1 MTAPIGKAGAS
12 PPNTNPDAGQIG
24 LVAAVSIGIG
34 GMVGAGIFSI
44 LGVVAQAAG
53 NAMWL
58 AFMIGGVVALLST
71 YSYAKL
77 GAVFPSAGG
86 AVHFLV
92 KGFGDGVLAGGLNL
106 FMWAGYIIS
115 LALYATAFGSYAAT
129 FFTTAPSPLLLK
141 SLAVGSVLALTL
153 VNAFGA
159 SIMGRGET
167 LIVAV
172 KVAILVLFA
181 AAGLFFINPG
191 NLSPALTAGGRSRS
205 CSARACCSSAM
216 RASGSSPMRPATCAT
231 RKVMLPRALYTAVIL
246 VIVLYLVVAVT
257 VTGNL
262 SNAQIEQAKDYALAE
277 AAKPFLGEFG
287 FRLIAIAALFSTA
300 SAINATLFGSANVC
314 YMIARDGEL
323 PARLSRT
330 EWKQATGGLL
340 LTAALVILVTLAVRS
355 FRHRHDGQRRVP
367 AGLRRGERRP
377 SARAEADRR
386 QRDHRLA
393 VAHHLSR
400 DVRDPRGLH
409 LSAATGGDRGA
420 GPHRRSVVCRGMALS
435 PLDWTD
441 DQDTDAGRR
450 GPEAGLSACC
460 RTCRNTSAIPSA
472 SRVCGRRAGVTSAT
486 VLFRVGRTIGRATIP
501 APDIPARTTL

>member
-1 MTAPIGKAGAS
+1 MMSRDAQPSNAS
-12 PPNTNPDAGQIG
+12 SAANPGQIG
-24 LVAAVSIGIG
+24 MLAAVSIGIG

-58 AFMIGGVVALLST
+58 AFAVGGIVALLST

-92 KGFGDGVLAGGLNL
+92 KSYGDGVLAGGLNL

-129 FFTTAPSPLLLK
+129 FVTAAPSPLLVK
-141 SLAVGSVLALTL
+141 SLAVVSVVLLTV

-159 SIMGRGET
+159 KLMGRSET

-181 AAGLFFINPG
+181 AVGLWFAKPG
-191 NLSPALTAGGRSRS
+191 NLSPALWPETKSILFAAGVLFIGYEGFGLVTNA
-205 CSARACCSSAM
+205 ARDM
-216 RASGSSPMRPATCAT
+216 RDPR
-231 RKVMLPRALYTAVIL
+231 RMLPQALYTSVIL
-246 VIVLYLVVAVT
+246 VIAIYLAVSLT
-257 VTGNL
+257 VSGNL
-262 SNAQIEQAKDYALAE
+262 SNEQIERARDYALAE
-277 AAKPFLGEFG
+277 AAKPFLGELG

-323 PARLSRT
+323 PIGLART

-340 LTAALVILVTLAVRS
+340 LTAALVVLTTLAFDLSGIAMMGSAAFLLVYAAVNAGHLRVLKQTGAS
-355 FRHRHDGQRRVP
+355 ALIVWLSIITCLAMFAVLFVYTYGQQP
-367 AGLRRGERRP
+367 AAIAALVII
-377 SARAEADRR
+377 
-386 QRDHRLA
+386 A
-393 VAHHLSR
+393 VASF
-400 DVRDPRGLH
+400 
-409 LSAATGGDRGA
+409 AAEWLY
-420 GPHRRSVVCRGMALS
+420 RR
-435 PLDWTD
+435 WT
-441 DQDTDAGRR
+441 
-450 GPEAGLSACC
+450 
-460 RTCRNTSAIPSA
+460 
-472 SRVCGRRAGVTSAT
+472 
-486 VLFRVGRTIGRATIP
+486 GRTIK
-501 APDIPARTTL
+501 